1 MKVLPSVLFQDK
13 EYYVLNKQPS
23 YQPKLEI
30 RPLKGEL
37 KANFNYFCIDVN
49 IRWINFT
56 ALIYIDD
63 EWF

>member
-13 EYYVLNKQPS
+13 EYYVLNKQPP

-37 KANFNYFCIDVN
+37 KANF
-49 IRWINFT
+49 
-56 ALIYIDD
+56 
-63 EWF
+63 

>member
-49 IRWINFT
+49 IRWIN
-56 ALIYIDD
+56 LQL
-63 EWF
+63 